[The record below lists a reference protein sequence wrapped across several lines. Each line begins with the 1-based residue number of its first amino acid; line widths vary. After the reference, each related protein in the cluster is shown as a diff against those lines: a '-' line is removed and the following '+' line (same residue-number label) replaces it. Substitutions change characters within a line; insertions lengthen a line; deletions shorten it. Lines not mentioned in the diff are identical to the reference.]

1 MIQEKDRIIIGEFA
15 KRVRRRCPNARIRAF
30 GSRVRGD
37 ATWES
42 DFDVCVILDNP
53 MTGTEAIIQQF
64 AWEVGFEHGCVF
76 NWLLF
81 SQEELE
87 KGPLSESALIRN
99 ILCEGVTT

>member
-1 MIQEKDRIIIGEFA
+1 
-15 KRVRRRCPNARIRAF
+15 
-30 GSRVRGD
+30 
-37 ATWES
+37 
-42 DFDVCVILDNP
+42 
-53 MTGTEAIIQQF
+53 MTGTEAIIQQI

-99 ILCEGVTT
+99 ILREGVTA